1 MPAYKIMIMGASY
14 GSLLASKMLFGGHSV
29 HLICLPAEADLINA
43 EGFRVRLPVK
53 GRKDQIELDSRKL
66 PGKVT
71 AGGAAGVNPKDYDLI
86 GLAMQE
92 PQYRSPGVREL
103 LDAVATSRVPCMS
116 IMNMPP
122 LPYVKRIPGLD
133 YDALKPAYTDPTV
146 WDNFDPGA
154 LTLCSPDPQAIRPPE
169 EKVNVLQVTL
179 PTNFKVAKSRVP
191 TMSIMNMP
199 PLPYVKRIP
208 GLDYEALKP
217 AYTDPTVWDNFDP
230 ALLTLCSPD
239 PQAIRPPDE
248 KVNVLM
254 VTLPTNFKVAK
265 FDNEKGNTI
274 LRQLEQEIDA
284 VRYDPGDGAKIEL
297 PVKLRVHDSIFV
309 PLAKWSMLLAGNYRC
324 VTEDG
329 MRTAQEAV
337 HSDIETS
344 RSVYN
349 FVFDLCVKLGASPAD
364 LVPFEKYAA
373 AAQSLVRPASAAR
386 ALQNGVPNIERAD
399 KLVQLIAKQK
409 GLSHP
414 AIDAQVALV
423 DRRLDQ
429 NRKKAAA

>member
-1 MPAYKIMIMGASY
+1 MGASY
-14 GSLLASKMLFGGHSV
+14 GSLLASKLMFGGHSV

-43 EGFRVRLPVK
+43 EGFRVRMPIR
-53 GRKDQIELDSRKL
+53 GRKDPIEIDSRKL

-71 AGGAAGVNPKDYDLI
+71 AGGTTSASPADYDLI

-103 LDAVATSRVPCMS
+103 LDAVAKSRVPCMS

-122 LPYVKRIPGLD
+122 LPYVRRIPGLNHD
-133 YDALKPAYTDPTV
+133 QLKPAYTDPSV
-146 WDNFDPGA
+146 WDGFDPET

-179 PTNFKVAKSRVP
+179 PTNFKVAR
-191 TMSIMNMP
+191 
-199 PLPYVKRIP
+199 
-208 GLDYEALKP
+208 LK
-217 AYTDPTVWDNFDP
+217 
-230 ALLTLCSPD
+230 
-239 PQAIRPPDE
+239 DE
-248 KVNVLM
+248 KS
-254 VTLPTNFKVAK
+254 TQ
-265 FDNEKGNTI
+265 I
-274 LRQLEQEIDA
+274 LRQLEKDIDA
-284 VRYDPGDGAKIEL
+284 VRYDAGGEKIEL
-297 PVKLRVHDSIFV
+297 PVKLRVYDGIFV

-324 VTEDG
+324 VTRDG

-349 FVFDLCVKLGASPAD
+349 FVFDLCVRIGADPND

-386 ALQNGVPNIERAD
+386 ALQNGAPNIERAD
-399 KLVQLIAKQK
+399 KLVQLIARQK

-414 AIDAQVALV
+414 VIDAGVALV
-423 DRRLDQ
+423 DARLDA
-429 NRKKAAA
+429 NRKKAAAA

>member
-1 MPAYKIMIMGASY
+1 MPYKIMIMGASY
-14 GSLLASKMLFGGHSV
+14 GSLLASKILFGGHIV

-43 EGFRVRLPVK
+43 EGFQVRLPVR
-53 GRKDQIELDSRKL
+53 GRKDPVVIDSRKL

-71 AGGAAGVNPKDYDLI
+71 AGGTTSANPADYDLI

-103 LDAVATSRVPCMS
+103 LDAVAKSRVPCMS

-122 LPYVKRIPGLD
+122 LPYIKRIPGLN
-133 YDALKPAYTDPTV
+133 YELLKPAYTDPSV
-146 WDNFDPGA
+146 WDSFDPER

-179 PTNFKVAKSRVP
+179 PTNFKVAKLR
-191 TMSIMNMP
+191 
-199 PLPYVKRIP
+199 
-208 GLDYEALKP
+208 
-217 AYTDPTVWDNFDP
+217 
-230 ALLTLCSPD
+230 
-239 PQAIRPPDE
+239 DE
-248 KVNVLM
+248 KAN
-254 VTLPTNFKVAK
+254 A
-265 FDNEKGNTI
+265 I
-274 LRQLEQEIDA
+274 LRQLETEIDA
-284 VRYDPGDGAKIEL
+284 VRFDAPEGKIEL
-297 PVKLRVHDSIFV
+297 PVKLRVYDSLFV
-309 PLAKWSMLLAGNYRC
+309 PLAKWAMLLSGNYRC
-324 VTEDG
+324 ITQDG

-337 HSDIETS
+337 HSDIDTS

-349 FVFDLCVKLGASPAD
+349 FVNELCVKLGANPDD

-386 ALQNGVPNIERAD
+386 ALNNGLPFIERAD

-414 AIDAQVALV
+414 MIDATVALV
-423 DRRLDQ
+423 DARLDA
-429 NRKKAAA
+429 NRKKAAAA